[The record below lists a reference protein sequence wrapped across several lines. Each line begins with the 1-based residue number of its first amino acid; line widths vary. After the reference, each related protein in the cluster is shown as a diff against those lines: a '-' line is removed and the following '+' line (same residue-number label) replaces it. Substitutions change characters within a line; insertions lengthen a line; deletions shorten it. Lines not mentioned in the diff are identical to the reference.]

1 MSYRPPY
8 YKMYPQDYLSS
19 ATTRGMTLAEHGV
32 YRKLL
37 DHAWL
42 EEPTATLPA
51 DLTILAKLTG
61 IDRRIL
67 CKFTVKYR
75 GLFRE
80 LAEDSQR
87 IYNPRQMAEYQEFL
101 QTCEKKRLAG
111 IESGRARQTQRTSVQ
126 QTLNNLKSKKSEK
139 EEEKK
144 KPSANA
150 VGDLPV
156 ADGFEEFYKAYP
168 KHVGRDVARRAWR
181 KVKPEEKDAILARV
195 ELNKIGEWAG
205 KEKQYIPNPAS
216 WLNGRRWEDEILGAS
231 TNGKLTG
238 DALTTANLKAAGFV
252 Q

>member
-19 ATTRGMTLAEHGV
+19 PTTRGMTLAEHGV

-51 DLTILAKLTG
+51 DLGILSKLTG

-87 IYNPRQMAEYQEFL
+87 VYNPRQMAEYQEFL
-101 QTCEKKRLAG
+101 QTVEKNRLAG
-111 IESGRARQTQRTSVQ
+111 LASGKARQSKRTPVQ
-126 QTLNNLKSKKSEK
+126 HPLNHK
-139 EEEKK
+139 EVDTDKEVREEKNNTA
-144 KPSANA
+144 PAA
-150 VGDLPV
+150 HCDVVPV
-156 ADGFEEFYKAYP
+156 AVWLAFVEMRKKIRKPLTERAGELIRNKLRQFQQDGEDP
-168 KHVGRDVARRAWR
+168 VA
-181 KVKPEEKDAILARV
+181 VLEQSIM
-195 ELNKIGEWAG
+195 NSWAG
-205 KEKQYIPNPAS
+205 VFSVKERRGSGKQSGSDLAIQNARALGLTRPN
-216 WLNGRRWEDEILGAS
+216 
-231 TNGKLTG
+231 
-238 DALTTANLKAAGFV
+238 
-252 Q
+252 